1 MRARPHAIAGLQ
13 YSAEW
18 QEKRIKKRAIEALS
32 TSNQKKSLI
41 TWFLFSLIY
50 RSIANL
56 LCDPDHNVRV
66 QAVEAL
72 VALQEKSVYT
82 EIDSSRHMYSNDD
95 RPWLDRKLSELLEGG
110 ATSEQAAKEQIEK
123 LEDRVRKLEDKL
135 QRLLAQNA

>member
-1 MRARPHAIAGLQ
+1 MAGKA
-13 YSAEW
+13 Y
-18 QEKRIKKRAIEALS
+18 KEACHRGV
-32 TSNQKKSLI
+32 KYVKPEKSLI